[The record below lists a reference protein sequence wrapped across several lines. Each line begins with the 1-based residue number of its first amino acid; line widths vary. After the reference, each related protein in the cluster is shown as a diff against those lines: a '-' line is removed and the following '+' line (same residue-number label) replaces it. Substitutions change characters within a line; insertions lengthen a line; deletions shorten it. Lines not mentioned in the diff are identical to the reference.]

1 MNTQQLYAHYLGNI
15 QQLTPWQLTTLATAV
30 TQRAWPNF
38 ALFAELTGF
47 GNIADVSHCLNMLW
61 DCCSG
66 AQSAKNFERL
76 LEKLDENTP
85 TPEDFDMFGAQP
97 ALDFAVGLHCAISCA
112 MKASADEV
120 VSALIVSFSTIGKLI
135 KYTEAPELKGTELVQ
150 YIVGHELYQV
160 HQQFVAELITMVSG
174 QQKQSREFTR
184 ELQRFSANEGVS
196 QLGISLH

>member
-1 MNTQQLYAHYLGNI
+1 MNTQQLSAYYLGEI
-15 QQLTPWQLTTLATAV
+15 QQLAPWQLTALATAV

-38 ALFAELTGF
+38 ALFAELTEF
-47 GNIADVSHCLNMLW
+47 GNIAQVSHCLNMLW
-61 DCCSG
+61 DYCSG

-76 LEKLDENTP
+76 LENLDENTP
-85 TPEDFDMFGAQP
+85 APEDFDMFGVQP
-97 ALDFAVGLHCAISCA
+97 ALDFAVGLHCAINCA

-135 KYTEAPELKGTELVQ
+135 KYTEAPELRGTELVQ
-150 YIVGHELYQV
+150 YIAGHELYQV
-160 HQQFVAELITMVSG
+160 HQQFVTELVVMVSR
-174 QQKQSREFTR
+174 QQKQAREFIR